1 MDTVWAL
8 LDRER
13 RAGKRILFE
22 GAQGALLDI
31 DHGTYPFVTSSNT
44 VAAQAATGSGV
55 GPGAINYVLGITKA
69 YTTRVGEGP
78 FPTELKDATGKLI
91 GERGVEFGTVT
102 GRPRRCGWFD
112 ARLVR
117 QTRKV
122 GGING
127 IALTKLDVLDDCPSS
142 RSASATGST
151 AARSTICRRRKA
163 SRHGSSR
170 STRRSKAGRNRPAAR
185 GRGRAPGARHQIC
198 APAGGID
205 RGAGGAASTSPKRED
220 TILVHDPFVDWAW
233 PMADKFPWKV
243 AWITGASGA
252 ICGELAKRL
261 AAAGVMVAATAR
273 PSERL
278 DALAAANE
286 TIKAYPADVLD
297 AEALKACAAEVERA
311 LGAIDLALLGAGMY
325 VPFDIR
331 NIDLDGFHK
340 TMALNVDG
348 VINAI
353 AAVLP
358 AMLERRAGH
367 IAIMGSLF
375 GYSGWPETGSY
386 GASKAAVI
394 NLAESLRLE
403 LEGTGV
409 DVTIINPG
417 FVDTPLNASY
427 DAEKKLY
434 VMSKE
439 RCARKILEKLGDKPY
454 EIAFPPQVAGFLK
467 TVRAMPRALAFP
479 LIRRFTRR
487 LG

>member
-1 MDTVWAL
+1 
-8 LDRER
+8 
-13 RAGKRILFE
+13 
-22 GAQGALLDI
+22 
-31 DHGTYPFVTSSNT
+31 
-44 VAAQAATGSGV
+44 VA
-55 GPGAINYVLGITKA
+55 N
-69 YTTRVGEGP
+69 
-78 FPTELKDATGKLI
+78 
-91 GERGVEFGTVT
+91 
-102 GRPRRCGWFD
+102 
-112 ARLVR
+112 
-117 QTRKV
+117 
-122 GGING
+122 
-127 IALTKLDVLDDCPSS
+127 
-142 RSASATGST
+142 
-151 AARSTICRRRKA
+151 
-163 SRHGSSR
+163 
-170 STRRSKAGRNRPAAR
+170 
-185 GRGRAPGARHQIC
+185 
-198 APAGGID
+198 
-205 RGAGGAASTSPKRED
+205 
-220 TILVHDPFVDWAW
+220 
-233 PMADKFPWKV
+233 KFPWKV

-273 PSERL
+273 PRERL
-278 DALAAANE
+278 DALAAASDH
-286 TIKAYPADVLD
+286 IKAYPADVLD
-297 AEALKACAAEVERA
+297 AKALKACAAEVECE
-311 LGAIDLALLGAGMY
+311 LGAIDLALCGAGMY

-358 AMLERRAGH
+358 AMLERHAGH

-375 GYSGWPETGSY
+375 GYSGWPENGSY

-427 DAEKKLY
+427 DPSKKLY

-439 RCARKILEKLGDKPY
+439 RCARKILEKLGSKPY

-467 TVRAMPRALAFP
+467 SVRAMPRALALP

-487 LG
+487 LR